1 MIIDTHTQHAL
12 SIQHNDPE
20 LLNLDLS
27 DWSIV
32 YGRSGDW
39 VHKNGARFGLTGPA
53 GRWVAYIRG
62 KRRYYKKPSTVI
74 KLLTS

>member
-1 MIIDTHTQHAL
+1 MIDSDTQHAL
-12 SIQHNDPE
+12 SIAYCDPE

-32 YGRSGDW
+32 HGRSGDW
-39 VHKNGARFGLTGPA
+39 VYKNGARFGLTGPT
-53 GRWVAYIRG
+53 GRWTAHING

-74 KLLTS
+74 KLLTR